1 MAPTR
6 SLAPHASR
14 TPRRSSRLAII
25 GAAFLFGLAAIA
37 STAAAQAEIKT
48 GGVLRVGWNYSGG
61 TFDPHKGIVH
71 GPDYWVIKLVYD
83 TLVDLDK
90 DLQIV
95 PELAESWEISADG
108 LSYTFHLVE
117 GVRFHNGR
125 ELTSADVRYSFER
138 LLNPDTGASRRANYA
153 DIASID
159 TPDPYT
165 VTFTLSNP
173 NAVFLTQLTQ
183 AAASIVAEEGV
194 LEHGDLSQHEAG
206 SGPFV
211 LRGTQDDGTIVIDKN
226 PDYFRSGLPYLDG
239 VTFTTVPD
247 NQARNTAVRTGDL
260 DLITHVT
267 DNYIGL
273 LRQDP
278 NVVIPEG
285 DGASGQFFSFIMNVR
300 KAPFDDVKVRQAI
313 SYALDRETLTR
324 IGLDG
329 EGFTL
334 SGAAIPPWH
343 WAAIDPVFQGADMDT
358 AKRLLSESGYP
369 DGFEFT
375 LRVWSPQQFAV
386 RAAQMIQAALAPLGI
401 RVTIDQQG
409 DWATYWGAVTG
420 ATYDAT
426 LQGFG
431 GNIDPHDFLFE
442 AFREGGG
449 RNVMGY
455 VNPRVQELL
464 IEGLRVTDRDA
475 RKAIYAELQHILVED
490 SPQVFIWNQKQSEAH
505 QSYVKG
511 FYHHATLD
519 LSALVTTWL
528 DR

>member
-1 MAPTR
+1 MP
-6 SLAPHASR
+6 R
-14 TPRRSSRLAII
+14 TSRLTTRIVTLT
-25 GAAFLFGLAAIA
+25 AALLAACVLLA
-37 STAAAQAEIKT
+37 SSALAQSSPKP
-48 GGVLRVGWNYSGG
+48 GGTLKVGWNYAGG

-83 TLVDLDK
+83 TLVELDQDLD
-90 DLQIV
+90 II
-95 PELAESWEISADG
+95 PELAHSWEVSDDG
-108 LSYTFHLVE
+108 LTYTFHLVE

-125 ELTSADVRYSFER
+125 ELTSADVLYSFER
-138 LLNPDTGASRRANYA
+138 LLDPETGASRRANYA
-153 DIASID
+153 DIDNIA

-165 VTFTLSNP
+165 VIFQLSSP

-183 AAASIVAEEGV
+183 AAASVVAEEGV
-194 LEHGDLSQHEAG
+194 EEFGDLSQNEAG
-206 SGPFV
+206 SGPFI
-211 LRGTQDDGTIVIDKN
+211 LRGAKDDGTIVIEKN
-226 PDYFRSGLPYLDG
+226 PDYFVAGLPYLDG
-239 VTFTTVPD
+239 VVFTTVPD

-267 DNYIGL
+267 DNYISL
-273 LRQDP
+273 LRQDA

-285 DGASGQFFSFIMNVR
+285 DGSSGQFFSFIMNIR
-300 KAPFDDVKVRQAI
+300 QAPFDDVKVRQAI

-329 EGFTL
+329 EGFALTGATL
-334 SGAAIPPWH
+334 APWH
-343 WAAIDPVFQGADMDT
+343 WAAIDTVFTGADMET
-358 AKRLLSESGYP
+358 AKRLMSESSHP
-369 DGFEFT
+369 DGFSFT

-386 RAAQMIQAALAPLGI
+386 RAAQIIQAALEPLNI
-401 RVTIDQQG
+401 KVTIDQQG

-455 VNPRVQELL
+455 SNPRVEQLL
-464 IEGLRVTDRDA
+464 ADGLRVTDRDE
-475 RKAIYAELQHILVED
+475 RKAIYGKLQHILLED

-511 FYHHATLD
+511 FYHQATLD
-519 LSALVTTWL
+519 LSALITTWL